1 MPPKLLP
8 LAAAGV
14 SMLAW
19 ATAFIAIR
27 SAGVHYHPGA
37 MALGRLTVGAAAL
50 SLVLFF
56 RRVRIPRGR
65 PLLLVLGY
73 GVAWFGLYA
82 ILLNT
87 AERDL
92 DAGTAA
98 LVVNVGPIL
107 IAILA
112 GLILHEGF
120 PRSLVAGVA
129 IAFVGVATIA
139 VATSTGRFSASG
151 VLLAL
156 GAAIL
161 YAVGVIL
168 QKQALATVDPFTA
181 TWLGCIA
188 GMVVCVPF
196 APVLAHDVTTAPAA
210 ATASV
215 IYMGVVPTAIAFATW
230 AYALKHTSAGRLSAS
245 SYVVPALAV
254 LLSWL
259 LLDEVPTPLALVG
272 GAVCLVGV
280 AVSRIPS
287 SRTAARPQP
296 NQSGTCNRDSAT
308 AEINSPIELP
318 GR

>member
-14 SMLAW
+14 SMLLW

-27 SAGVHYHPGA
+27 SAGAHYHPGA
-37 MALGRLTVGAAAL
+37 MALGRLAVGAVAL

-65 PLLLVLGY
+65 ALALVLAY
-73 GVAWFGLYA
+73 GAAWFGLYA
-82 ILLNT
+82 VLLNA

-112 GLILHEGF
+112 GLVLNEGF
-120 PRSLVAGVA
+120 PRSLVAGVV
-129 IAFVGVATIA
+129 IAFFGVATIA
-139 VATSTGRFSASG
+139 GATSTGRFSATG

-156 GAAIL
+156 GAAVL

-168 QKQALATVDPFTA
+168 QKKALATVDPFTA
-181 TWLGCIA
+181 TWLGCVA
-188 GMVVCVPF
+188 GVVVCLPF
-196 APVLAHDVTTAPAA
+196 VTVLAHDVTTAPAA

-215 IYMGVVPTAIAFATW
+215 VYMGVVPTAIAFATW

-272 GAVCLVGV
+272 GAVCLIGV
-280 AVSRIPS
+280 AVSRISPRRRAPS
-287 SRTAARPQP
+287 PMVEPRTPAATRAV
-296 NQSGTCNRDSAT
+296 R
-308 AEINSPIELP
+308 EE
-318 GR
+318 